1 MNRRTQGS
9 ILVVTVTYGKRW
21 HLLREALA
29 SARRDGV
36 DGAVVVDNGAEDD
49 IKPLVRA
56 EFGAFAEVLTMGKNT
71 GSAGGFK
78 AGIERALA
86 RNADYLLLLDDD
98 NQLQA
103 GCLTKLR
110 AALEEASASMPLESL
125 AVLAYRSDH
134 MADIAARLPSIGL
147 RGNRSVFFG
156 FHLLDIP
163 FKIYRRTA
171 LGRRWVARRMPLSR
185 VTVSKAPYS
194 GLFFHRRMPE
204 THGLPDERFVLY
216 GDDFEF
222 SYRLTRAGGKI
233 VLVSDA
239 RILDMEPPG
248 YPLGRRGSGS
258 TFDAYLLSDD
268 DLRAFYSTRNQ
279 AYFERWQHSRTSVMR
294 AINRDIYLAALRVR
308 AAMLRRTER
317 FNLLMR
323 AIRDGEAG
331 RLGEHPE
338 FRL

>member
-9 ILVVTVTYGKRW
+9 VLVVTVTYGKRW

-56 EFGAFAEVLTMGKNT
+56 EFGAFADVLTMGKNT

-110 AALEEASASMPLESL
+110 AALKEASALMPLESL
-125 AVLAYRSDH
+125 AVLAYRPAH
-134 MADIAARLPSIGL
+134 CMADLAARLPSIGL

-163 FKIYRRTA
+163 FKIYRRTE

-185 VTVSKAPYS
+185 VTVSEAPYS

-216 GDDFEF
+216 ADDIEF

-239 RILDMEPPG
+239 RILDMEHPG
-248 YPLGRRGSGS
+248 WGRGFGS
-258 TFDAYLLSDD
+258 TFDAFLLCDSDF
-268 DLRAFYSTRNQ
+268 RAFYATRNT
-279 AYFERWQHSRTSVMR
+279 AYFERWQRSGSSMMR
-294 AINRDIYLAALRVR
+294 AINRGTYLAALRVR

-317 FNLLMR
+317 FDLLMQ

-338 FRL
+338 FQL